1 MFYRVWSETKSALFI
16 LNILNLKIS
25 SLVIIILYSNLN
37 KNCLNLLSFVDLYM
51 NEKFLLN
58 L

>member
-16 LNILNLKIS
+16 LNILNLKNS
-25 SLVIIILYSNLN
+25 FLVIIILYSNLN

>member
-16 LNILNLKIS
+16 LNILNLKNS
-25 SLVIIILYSNLN
+25 SLVIIILCSNLN

-51 NEKFLLN
+51 NEKFLPN